1 MFKVIRIYNP
11 KGYNYT
17 GRRTATIKEY
27 SFTDYVI
34 TESEDAEV
42 LEKSTEDFSNDRV
55 KSLKKFTVKVW
66 DSLNNKWK
74 IVSTNLVNNY
84 DKKSVLPLMRKI
96 YKYSENVKISFV
108 G

>member
-1 MFKVIRIYNP
+1 MFKIIRIYNP

-42 LEKSTEDFSNDRV
+42 LEKSTED
-55 KSLKKFTVKVW
+55 L
-66 DSLNNKWK
+66 L
-74 IVSTNLVNNY
+74 
-84 DKKSVLPLMRKI
+84 
-96 YKYSENVKISFV
+96 
-108 G
+108 

>member
-1 MFKVIRIYNP
+1 MFKIIRIYNP

-17 GRRTATIKEY
+17 GRRTATVKEY

-42 LEKSTEDFSNDRV
+42 LEKSTEDFSNERV
-55 KSLKKFTVKVW
+55 KSLKKFT
-66 DSLNNKWK
+66 
-74 IVSTNLVNNY
+74 
-84 DKKSVLPLMRKI
+84 LPLMRKI
-96 YKYSENVKISFV
+96 YKYSENVKISFA

>member
-1 MFKVIRIYNP
+1 MFKIIRIYNP

-42 LEKSTEDFSNDRV
+42 LEKSTEDFSNERV

-66 DSLNNKWK
+66 DSLNKKWK
-74 IVSTNLVNNY
+74 TVSTNLVNSY
-84 DKKSVLPLMRKI
+84 DAEDLQI
-96 YKYSENVKISFV
+96 F
-108 G
+108 